1 MTYQPGDRIGDY
13 EVLAVLGAGGMGKVY
28 KVRNVISDRVE
39 AMKVLLP
46 NLAEYPELGERFIR
60 EIKLQATLNHPNI
73 AALHTALHHENQLLM
88 LMEFVDGITLEE
100 LVRGGPLRL
109 EDAIDYIA
117 QVCDALAYAH
127 AKGIIHR
134 DLKPSNM
141 MLTPEGVVKL
151 LDFGIAKFAQDRS
164 MTKTGFL
171 VGSLPYISPEQIEGL
186 PDIDARTDIY
196 SLGITLYQLVTGRVP
211 FEADSEYSLMRKHL
225 QEMPV
230 PPVQLMPDVPQGLND
245 IILTAIEKDRSRRFQ
260 SAAAMGAALRSL
272 GAELGM
278 KLSAQPSA
286 AATPRPAP
294 PPMAP
299 EQAWGAPPPLPG
311 PKSHSNRGVYIVLGS
326 LVTVAVLVVA
336 AMQLPRFFGTR
347 AGAPSPGAEA
357 PAVQRQAAEPDSQPA
372 SGSSAEPART
382 PALDVE
388 PLTIPAPADTRPAGS
403 IAPRPAE
410 MRSGPAAPVRQEQ
423 PPRPAET
430 RSAPAAAARQESPS
444 SFAAQPE
451 PAPRTAPEPRAAQ
464 EPPAAPAPPVRDEK
478 LFEELRE
485 QLMLLGTRVHAAQAS
500 LNRLKQEQARMG
512 LGLRG
517 DIAAAAQRMEF
528 HMDEAEAAIK
538 RGDAAAAKRHLDNAE
553 RETSRLEKF
562 LGR

>member
-1 MTYQPGDRIGDY
+1 MTYQPGDRVGDY

-73 AALHTALHHENQLLM
+73 AVLHTALHHENQLLM

-109 EDAIDYIA
+109 EEAIDYIA

-127 AKGIIHR
+127 GKGIIHR

-211 FEADSEYSLMRKHL
+211 FQADSEYSLMRKHL
-225 QEMPV
+225 QEAPV

-245 IILTAIEKDRSRRFQ
+245 IILTAIEKDRNRRFQ

-272 GAELGM
+272 GASLGM
-278 KLSAQPSA
+278 ALPSQAA
-286 AATPRPAP
+286 AATPAYPTPAP
-294 PPMAP
+294 PPVTP
-299 EQAWGAPPPLPG
+299 EQAWAAPPPVPE
-311 PKSHSNRGVYIVLGS
+311 PKAHSSRGLYIVLGS

-336 AMQLPRFFGTR
+336 AMQLPRFLGTR
-347 AGAPSPGAEA
+347 AGTPAPGAAA
-357 PAVQRQAAEPDSQPA
+357 PAVEQKAAEPAPA
-372 SGSSAEPART
+372 ETAAEPPPAAEPAPEPAAGPART
-382 PALDVE
+382 EAAAREKSPAQPQETKSAGKAPSRLQ
-388 PLTIPAPADTRPAGS
+388 PPAP
-403 IAPRPAE
+403 
-410 MRSGPAAPVRQEQ
+410 PVRQEQ
-423 PPRPAET
+423 Q
-430 RSAPAAAARQESPS
+430 QEK
-444 SFAAQPE
+444 AVA
-451 PAPRTAPEPRAAQ
+451 EPRAAQ
-464 EPPAAPAPPVRDEK
+464 EPPPAPPQPARDEK
-478 LFEELRE
+478 ALEELRE
-485 QLMLLGTRVHAAQAS
+485 QLMLLGTRVNAVQAS

-528 HMDEAEAAIK
+528 YMDEAEAAVK
-538 RGDAAAAKRHLDNAE
+538 RGDAAAARRHLDTAE
-553 RETSRLEKF
+553 RETTRLEKF

>member
-13 EVLAVLGAGGMGKVY
+13 EVMAVLGAGGMGKVY
-28 KVRNVISDRVE
+28 KVRNLISDRVE

-46 NLAEYPELGERFIR
+46 NLAENPELGERFVR

-73 AALHTALHHENQLLM
+73 AALHTALHFENQLLM
-88 LMEFVDGITLEE
+88 LMEFVDGITLDE

-109 EDAIDYIA
+109 DEAISYIA

-127 AKGIIHR
+127 SKGIIHR

-171 VGSLPYISPEQIEGL
+171 VGSLPYISPEQIEGAA
-186 PDIDARTDIY
+186 DIDARTDIY

-272 GAELGM
+272 GSSLGVTAAAPAM
-278 KLSAQPSA
+278 AASA
-286 AATPRPAP
+286 ASAPAASWSAAP
-294 PPMAP
+294 PSP
-299 EQAWGAPPPLPG
+299 EQAWGAPPVPEPRKRSSRAL
-311 PKSHSNRGVYIVLGS
+311 YIVIGS
-326 LVTVAVLVVA
+326 VATVAVLVVA
-336 AMQLPRFFGTR
+336 AMQLPRFFGAR
-347 AGAPSPGAEA
+347 AGAPAAVESPAAEA
-357 PAVQRQAAEPDSQPA
+357 QPAPQPQQQAEQPPAAAEPAQMESPSAAVAQPSGPATSSAASPARTVPPAPAPAASARRVESQPA
-372 SGSSAEPART
+372 APQRSSAAPAARET
-382 PALDVE
+382 PAS
-388 PLTIPAPADTRPAGS
+388 PSQPAY
-403 IAPRPAE
+403 
-410 MRSGPAAPVRQEQ
+410 Q
-423 PPRPAET
+423 PPVQAQ
-430 RSAPAAAARQESPS
+430 PAAAAPS
-444 SFAAQPE
+444 ASA
-451 PAPRTAPEPRAAQ
+451 
-464 EPPAAPAPPVRDEK
+464 VDERE
-478 LFEELRE
+478 LSELRE
-485 QLMLLGTRVHAAQAS
+485 RLMLLGARVNAAQAS

-517 DIAAAAQRMEF
+517 DIAAAAQRVEF
-528 HMDEAEAAIK
+528 YMDEAETAIK
-538 RGDAAAAKRHLDNAE
+538 RGDAAAAKRHLENAD
-553 RETSRLEKF
+553 RETARLEKF

>member
-28 KVRNVISDRVE
+28 KVRNLISDRVE

-46 NLAEYPELGERFIR
+46 NLAENPELGERFIR
-60 EIKLQATLNHPNI
+60 EIKLQATLSHPNI

-88 LMEFVDGITLEE
+88 LMEFVDGITLDE
-100 LVRGGPLRL
+100 LVRSGPLRL
-109 EDAIDYIA
+109 EEAVDYIS

-127 AKGIIHR
+127 SKGIIHR

-141 MLTPEGVVKL
+141 MLTPDGVVKL

-225 QEMPV
+225 QEAPV
-230 PPVQLMPDVPQGLND
+230 PPVQVMPDVPQGLND
-245 IILTAIEKDRSRRFQ
+245 IILTAIEKDRNRRFQ

-272 GAELGM
+272 GASLGM
-278 KLSAQPSA
+278 TVPAQA
-286 AATPRPAP
+286 AGTATPAGGYSAGP
-294 PPMAP
+294 PQQQPMTP
-299 EQAWGAPPPLPG
+299 EQAWGAPAPAPRQP
-311 PKSHSNRGVYIVLGS
+311 SNRGLYIVLGS
-326 LVTVAVLVVA
+326 LVTVAVLVLA
-336 AMQLPRFFGTR
+336 AIQLPKFFGTR
-347 AGAPSPGAEA
+347 AVAPPAAVEPA
-357 PAVQRQAAEPDSQPA
+357 PPATEGQPAQAAEPQP
-372 SGSSAEPART
+372 AEPAR
-382 PALDVE
+382 E
-388 PLTIPAPADTRPAGS
+388 
-403 IAPRPAE
+403 E
-410 MRSGPAAPVRQEQ
+410 
-423 PPRPAET
+423 
-430 RSAPAAAARQESPS
+430 SAPAAAQ
-444 SFAAQPE
+444 QTPE
-451 PAPRTAPEPRAAQ
+451 PAAGGAAAPAPVPVPARSVSGALSEAARRMQ
-464 EPPAAPAPPVRDEK
+464 SQGSAPQRSSALAQPQAAPAQPAAASQPPAQAQPAAAAPAAPAVDERE
-478 LFEELRE
+478 LSELRE
-485 QLMLLGTRVHAAQAS
+485 KLMLLGARVNAVQAS

-517 DIAAAAQRMEF
+517 DISASAQRMEF
-528 HMDEAEAAIK
+528 YMDEAEAAIK
-538 RGDAAAAKRHLDNAE
+538 RGDAAAAKRHLENAD
-553 RETSRLEKF
+553 RETTRLEKF